1 MSHSE
6 LRPQEAAAIEGDVA
20 RALAEDLGGGGDL
33 TADLLPDVPLRARLV
48 CREQAVLAG
57 TPWFE
62 ACLRAFDSRMQC
74 NWRLADGDV
83 ILADATVCVITGRS
97 RALLSAERCAIN
109 FLQTLSGTATITAH
123 YVAAVAGTR
132 TRILDTRKTL
142 PGLRLAQKYAVR
154 CGGGSNHRVG
164 LFDMV
169 LIKENHIAAAGGITV
184 AVTAARTLHPGAPL
198 EVEVETLQQL
208 DEALSLRPDR
218 ILLDN
223 FALADMVVAVQRGA
237 GRVPLEASG
246 GVELQQLRAIAAT
259 GVDFIS
265 IGALTKH
272 LHAVDFSL
280 RVMQ

>member
-1 MSHSE
+1 MSHSA
-6 LRPQEAAAIEGDVA
+6 LRPQEAAVIESDVA
-20 RALAEDLGGGGDL
+20 RALAEDLGSGDL
-33 TADLLPDVPLRARLV
+33 TADLLPDAPLRAQLI

-57 TPWFE
+57 APWFE
-62 ACLRAFDSRMQC
+62 ACLRALDTRVRC
-74 NWRLADGDV
+74 IWHLADGETLQPDV
-83 ILADATVCVITGRS
+83 TVCVIEGRS

-109 FLQTLSGTATITAH
+109 FLQTLSGTATATAQ

-154 CGGGSNHRVG
+154 CGGGSNHRIG

-169 LIKENHIAAAGGITV
+169 LIKENHIAAAGGITA
-184 AVTAARTLHPGAPL
+184 AVTAARTLHPDAQM
-198 EVEVETLQQL
+198 EVEVETFQQL

-223 FALADMVVAVQRGA
+223 FTLIDMATAVQRSA

-272 LHAVDFSL
+272 VHAVDFSL
-280 RVMQ
+280 RVLG

>member
-1 MSHSE
+1 MSQRE
-6 LRPQEAAAIEGDVA
+6 LRPPDAAVIARDVA
-20 RALAEDLGGGGDL
+20 RSLAEDLGSGDL
-33 TADLLPDVPLRARLV
+33 TADLLPDAPLRAQLL

-62 ACLRAFDSRMQC
+62 ACLHALDSGARC
-74 NWRLADGDV
+74 IWRFADGETMP
-83 ILADATVCVITGRS
+83 AGATVCVMTGRS

-154 CGGGSNHRVG
+154 CGGGSNHRIG

-169 LIKENHIAAAGGITV
+169 LIKENHIAAAGGISA
-184 AVTAARTLHPGAPL
+184 AVTAARTLHPEAPM

-223 FALADMVVAVQRGA
+223 FSLADMASAVQRSA

-246 GVELQQLRAIAAT
+246 GVDLQHLRAIAAT

-272 LHAVDFSL
+272 VHAVDFSL
-280 RVMQ
+280 RVVQ